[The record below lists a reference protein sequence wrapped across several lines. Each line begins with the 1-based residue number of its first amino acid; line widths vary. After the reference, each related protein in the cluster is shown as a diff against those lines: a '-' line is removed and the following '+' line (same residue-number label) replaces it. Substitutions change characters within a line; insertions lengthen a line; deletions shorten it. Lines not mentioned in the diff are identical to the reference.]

1 MGELK
6 VLFLFTL
13 LLLHNMKCSLIY
25 TSFFLALPFFSVSAQ
40 QGAQEPKR
48 PNIIIYLSDDQNSW
62 DFQTFGNTQ
71 VDTSHFD
78 RLAREGMTFSNAY
91 TAQAICAPS
100 RSQLFTGLF
109 PMRNGCMANHLPVKN
124 VTDINDYFNAIG
136 YEVILA
142 GKGHIKPSS
151 VFNWTH
157 FYHTVK
163 NRLLPINK
171 VKKYIQDSSKPFCII
186 FASDLPHG
194 PYPAQNDYVDK
205 PLDYDPTAKNPN
217 IKIARSKSGYYQN
230 IADDNAQLGQ
240 VLSMLENLFVLDS
253 SLFLY
258 LSDHGLKGKWSVR
271 ETGLKVPM
279 VARWP
284 NRIKP
289 KTQSNQFVALVD
301 ILPTILEIA
310 GGSVPDDIDGI
321 SFLPI
326 LEGKENKIRDYVYG
340 IATRQN
346 IQSCYVFPSRSVRNQ
361 RYKYVRNF
369 NSLEV
374 VEQNLSSNQAVNAFI
389 KRGAEAF
396 PKVPFEELYDLEK
409 DPFEHINLIQN
420 KEYAVIKNQL
430 ENQLIHWMTQQN
442 DFLIDNKMPL
452 LKPTLHPI
460 DRISKW
466 NKPPKALVGSLKK
479 EDYLSLHY

>member
-1 MGELK
+1 MN
-6 VLFLFTL
+6 FLFNYIL
-13 LLLHNMKCSLIY
+13 LFI
-25 TSFFLALPFFSVSAQ
+25 ALPFFSLFGQ
-40 QGAQEPKR
+40 QKNSQEPHK
-48 PNIIIYLSDDQNSW
+48 PNIIIYLSDDQNAW
-62 DFQTFGNTQ
+62 DFRTFGNPQ
-71 VDTSHFD
+71 VDTSHVD
-78 RLAREGMTFSNAY
+78 RLIREGMTFSNAY

-124 VTDINDYFNAIG
+124 VPDINDYFNAIG

-157 FYHTVK
+157 FYHTAK
-163 NRLLPINK
+163 NRLLPIDK
-171 VKKYIQDSSKPFCII
+171 VRKYIQNSSKPFCII

-194 PYPAQNDYVDK
+194 PYPKQNDYIDK
-205 PLDYDPTAKNPN
+205 PLDYDPSAQNSN
-217 IKIARSKSGYYQN
+217 QKIARSKSGYYQN
-230 IADDNAQLGQ
+230 IADDNAQLGK
-240 VLSMLENLFVLDS
+240 VLSMLSELSVLDN
-253 SLFLY
+253 SLFMY

-279 VARWP
+279 VLRWP

-289 KTQSNQFVALVD
+289 KTQSNQLVTIVD
-301 ILPTILEIA
+301 ILPTLLQIA
-310 GGSVPDDIDGI
+310 GGSVPSNIDGV

-326 LEGKENKIRDYVYG
+326 LAGQENKIRDYVYG

-374 VEQNLSSNQAVNAFI
+374 VEQNMTSNQAVNAYI
-389 KRGAEAF
+389 KRGAQAF
-396 PKVPFEELYDLEK
+396 PNVPFEEFYDLEK
-409 DPFEHINLIQN
+409 DPFEHQNLAN
-420 KEYAVIKNQL
+420 NEAYTDIKKQLGNQL
-430 ENQLIHWMTQQN
+430 VQWMTQQN

-452 LKPTLHPI
+452 IKPTLHPI

-466 NKPPKALVGSLKK
+466 NKPPKALVGTLSE